1 MPYKKRKFSS
11 KKGDYNRK
19 QYKKNIKYRKSKKK
33 GGAEVNDK
41 TKVFYFPIELGQMK
55 IGFDQTRRDD
65 KYVYEYNYKGSREN
79 NIGEAITLSTNITN
93 DTSNKNESKIV
104 IRNENMSLD
113 PALNKGLGI
122 TSLKD
127 FIEEEYSGLKD
138 KSIQL
143 KCDNDFHKAFSIAFN
158 KLQKQYKKTKKIKL
172 EDLFSDYKFT
182 GSKRIHINELRRL
195 LCNQKKNSERLQAEI
210 NELVFNNL
218 KNLYET
224 IKGRQKTVVIGGD
237 HSIAIPCVANSINQ
251 TTDDIKLI
259 YFDAH
264 PDINSMKGSLTKNI
278 HGMPVAYLTGISSDR
293 KCDYI
298 DKKLEYKNI
307 MYIGIRDIDDEEA
320 ETIKTNDIKVIG
332 VDKGAYDSED
342 LELEVVK
349 EKLKENIIYVNNSN
363 NDIISEIKEFIGDD
377 KFHISF
383 DVDCL
388 DPEQLFTSTNKRP
401 IPCTGTVVK
410 NGLEFDRT
418 KEIFDAL
425 LDLPNLLN
433 IDISELNLGLCNE
446 EYYNSSLENF
456 MYFFDKLFSKIANN
470 KFTATDT
477 ATAN

>member
-1 MPYKKRKFSS
+1 MPYKVRKFSS

-19 QYKKNIKYRKSKKK
+19 QYKKNIKTRKSKKK
-33 GGAEVNDK
+33 GGGEK
-41 TKVFYFPIELGQMK
+41 QVFYFPIELGQMK
-55 IGFDQTRRDD
+55 IGFDQTRRDE
-65 KYVYEYNYKGSREN
+65 KYVYEYNYKGSRQYNQDEFTTVVD
-79 NIGEAITLSTNITN
+79 NI
-93 DTSNKNESKIV
+93 TSNKKPGSEIV
-104 IRNENMSLD
+104 IRNKNISLD
-113 PALNKGLGI
+113 PELNKGLGI

-127 FIEEEYSGLKD
+127 FIEIEHEGLKN

-143 KCDNDFHKAFSIAFN
+143 ECDNDFHKAFSIAFN

-182 GSKRIHINELRRL
+182 GNKRIHINELRRL
-195 LCNQKKNSERLQAEI
+195 LCNEKKNSDRLQAEI

-218 KNLYET
+218 KNLYEE

-237 HSIAIPCVANSINQ
+237 HSIAIPCIANSINQ
-251 TTDDIKLI
+251 NDDIKLI

-298 DKKLEYKNI
+298 DKKKLKYENI

-320 ETIKTNDIKVIG
+320 ETIKTTDIKVIG
-332 VDKGAYDSED
+332 VNKDEYAGED
-342 LELEVVK
+342 LELELEVVK

-388 DPEQLFTSTNKRP
+388 DPEQLFTSTNKRS
-401 IPCTGTVVK
+401 IPCTGTIVK
-410 NGLEFDRT
+410 NGLEFYRT
-418 KEIFDAL
+418 KQIFDAL

-456 MYFFDKLFSKIANN
+456 TYFFDKLFSKIANN

-477 ATAN
+477 AN

>member
-19 QYKKNIKYRKSKKK
+19 QYKKNIKNRKSKKK
-33 GGAEVNDK
+33 GGAKVNDK
-41 TKVFYFPIELGQMK
+41 TVFYFPIELGQMK
-55 IGFDQTRRDD
+55 IGFDHTRKDD
-65 KYVYEYNYKGSREN
+65 KYVHEYNYKGSREN
-79 NIGEAITLSTNITN
+79 NIGEAITLSTNITS
-93 DTSNKNESKIV
+93 DTSNENENKIV

-122 TSLKD
+122 TSLKN
-127 FIEEEYSGLKD
+127 FIEIEHKGLED
-138 KSIQL
+138 KSEQL
-143 KCDNDFHKAFSIAFN
+143 ECDNDFHKAFSIAFN
-158 KLQKQYKKTKKIKL
+158 KLQKQYKKTKKIKVA
-172 EDLFSDYKFT
+172 DLFSDYKFT
-182 GSKRIHINELRRL
+182 GNKRKHINELRRL
-195 LCNQKKNSERLQAEI
+195 LCNEKKNSERLQAEI

-218 KNLYET
+218 KYLYET
-224 IKGRQKTVVIGGD
+224 IKDKQKTVVIGGD

-251 TTDDIKLI
+251 HNDIKLI

-298 DKKLEYKNI
+298 DKKLKYENI

-320 ETIKTNDIKVIG
+320 ETIKTTDIKVIG
-332 VDKGAYDSED
+332 VDKGAYDSEN

-349 EKLKENIIYVNNSN
+349 EKLKENIIYVNNRY
-363 NDIISEIKEFIGDD
+363 NDIISEITGFIGDA

-388 DPEQLFTSTNKRP
+388 DPEQLFTYKNKKP

-410 NGLEFDRT
+410 NGLEFYRT

-456 MYFFDKLFSKIANN
+456 RYFFAELFTKIENN
-470 KFTATDT
+470 EFTVTATDT
-477 ATAN
+477 AN

>member
-11 KKGDYNRK
+11 KKGENTRK
-19 QYKKNIKYRKSKKK
+19 QNRKSKKK
-33 GGAEVNDK
+33 GGAKVNDEEQ
-41 TKVFYFPIELGQMK
+41 VFYFPIELGQMK
-55 IGFDQTRRDD
+55 IGFDQTRRDE
-65 KYVYEYNYKGSREN
+65 KYVYEYNYKGSRKN
-79 NIGEAITLSTNITN
+79 NRDEFTTVVDNI
-93 DTSNKNESKIV
+93 TSNKKPGSEIV
-104 IRNENMSLD
+104 IRNENISLY
-113 PALNKGLGI
+113 PALNNGLGI

-127 FIEEEYSGLKD
+127 FIEIEHNGLKN
-138 KSIQL
+138 KSEQL
-143 KCDNDFHKAFSIAFN
+143 ECDNDFHKAFSIAFN
-158 KLQKQYKKTKKIKL
+158 KLQKQYKKTKKIKVA
-172 EDLFSDYKFT
+172 DLFSDYKFT
-182 GSKRIHINELRRL
+182 GNKRKHINELRTL
-195 LCNQKKNSERLQAEI
+195 LCNEKKNSERLQAEI

-218 KNLYET
+218 KNLYEK
-224 IKGRQKTVVIGGD
+224 IKGKQKTVVIGGD

-251 TTDDIKLI
+251 TTDDDIKLI

-264 PDINSMKGSLTKNI
+264 PDINSMKGSMTKNI

-320 ETIKTNDIKVIG
+320 KTIKTTDIKVIG

-342 LELEVVK
+342 LELKVVK
-349 EKLKENIIYVNNSN
+349 EKLKENIIYVNNSY
-363 NDIISEIKEFIGDD
+363 NDIISEIKEFIGED
-377 KFHISF
+377 KPFHISF

-410 NGLEFDRT
+410 NGLEFYRT

-456 MYFFDKLFSKIANN
+456 TYFFEKLFTKIENN
-470 KFTATDT
+470 EFASTAT